1 MGLQDKVVLITGA
14 TGGLGSAVV
23 RAYATTGARLALT
36 ARSQDALEKLAREVD
51 LPADGTL
58 LFAADLA
65 IAEAARAL
73 VAAIAARWGGV
84 DVLLNIAGGWQGGAR
99 LAEVTDDEF
108 HQTMHSNLLSAFH
121 ISRAVLPHMAERGW
135 GRIISIA
142 SRAAVSPAAKQVAY
156 NIAKAGIV
164 ALTASIAADYARQG
178 VVANVILPSIIDN
191 PTDRSKMPT
200 ADYSRWVKPEE
211 VAAALIY
218 LSSDE
223 AAALNGASI
232 PMYGRM

>member
-36 ARSQDALEKLAREVD
+36 ARSQDTLEKLAREVE
-51 LPADGTL
+51 LPAERTL
-58 LFAADLA
+58 LYAADLA
-65 IAEAARAL
+65 VAEAARAL
-73 VAAIAARWGGV
+73 VAAVAARWGGV
-84 DVLLNIAGGWQGGAR
+84 DVLPN
-99 LAEVTDDEF
+99 D
-108 HQTMHSNLLSAFH
+108 
-121 ISRAVLPHMAERGW
+121 
-135 GRIISIA
+135 
-142 SRAAVSPAAKQVAY
+142 SPA
-156 NIAKAGIV
+156 N
-164 ALTASIAADYARQG
+164 
-178 VVANVILPSIIDN
+178 
-191 PTDRSKMPT
+191 RSQTPT

-211 VAAALIY
+211 IAAALIY

>member
-36 ARSQDALEKLAREVD
+36 ARSQDTLEKLAREVE
-51 LPADGTL
+51 LPADRTL
-58 LFAADLA
+58 LYAADLA
-65 IAEAARAL
+65 VAEAARAL
-73 VAAIAARWGGV
+73 VAAVAARWGGA

-99 LAEVTDDEF
+99 LAEVADDEF
-108 HQTMHSNLLSAFH
+108 HKTMHNNLLSAFH
-121 ISRAVLPHMAERGW
+121 INRAVLPYMVERGW
-135 GRIISIA
+135 GRIINIA
-142 SRAAVSPAAKQVAY
+142 SRAAASPAAKQAAY
-156 NIAKAGIV
+156 NIAKAGVV

-178 VVANVILPSIIDN
+178 VVANAILPSIIDSPAN
-191 PTDRSKMPT
+191 RSQTPT

-211 VAAALIY
+211 IAAALIY